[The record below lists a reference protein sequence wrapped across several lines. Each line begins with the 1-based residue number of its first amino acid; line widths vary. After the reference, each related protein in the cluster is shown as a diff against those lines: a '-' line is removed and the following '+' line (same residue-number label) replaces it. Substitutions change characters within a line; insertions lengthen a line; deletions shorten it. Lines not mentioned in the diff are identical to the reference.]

1 MKNVFARKKSV
12 FIPYITCGDPSLE
25 KTEELIT
32 TIESAGAD
40 IIELGVPFSDP
51 IADGPI
57 IQAAYNRALKQ
68 EVSLERVI
76 KIVEKQRKKVKIP
89 IILLS
94 YYNPIYKY
102 GIERFVSSAKD
113 IGISAVVIPDLP
125 PEEAREIMVH
135 SEKKDFSI
143 IFFLAPTSTDK
154 RIKFIGSQPAP
165 FIYYVSIT
173 GITGVRD
180 SLSSHLKERLQRIKA
195 LCKKPVAVGF
205 GISNPSQA
213 EEVAKIADGVI
224 VGSAIVDIIGKNL
237 SNPTK
242 PVFDLVSSIASCVH
256 RVKCS
261 TKVRL
266 K

>member
-1 MKNVFARKKSV
+1 MKLKDVFANSKRSV
-12 FIPYITCGDPSLE
+12 FIPYITCGDPSIE
-25 KTEELIT
+25 KTEELIG

-68 EVSLERVI
+68 GVSLEKVI
-76 KIVEKQRKKVKIP
+76 KMVGRQRKNIKIP
-89 IILLS
+89 IVLLS

-102 GIERFVSSAKD
+102 GIERFVSEAVDS
-113 IGISAVVIPDLP
+113 GVSAVVIPDLP
-125 PEEAREIMVH
+125 PEEAKEIMAY

-143 IFFLAPTSTDK
+143 IFLLAPTSTDE
-154 RIKFIGSQPAP
+154 RIKFIGLQPAP

-173 GITGVRD
+173 GITGIRK
-180 SLSSHLKERLQRIKA
+180 SLSVHLEERLKKIKT
-195 LCKKPVAVGF
+195 LCKKPIAVGF

-224 VGSAIVDIIGKNL
+224 VGSAIVDIVGKNL
-237 SNPTK
+237 DDPVK
-242 PVFDLVSSIASCVH
+242 PVFDFVSSIASSVH
-256 RVKCS
+256 KAR
-261 TKVRL
+261 
-266 K
+266 

>member
-1 MKNVFARKKSV
+1 MRLKEVFASKRSV
-12 FIPYITCGDPSLE
+12 FIPYITCGDPSLS
-25 KTEELIT
+25 KTEELIGI
-32 TIESAGAD
+32 IESAGAD
-40 IIELGVPFSDP
+40 MIELGVPFSDP

-68 EVSLERVI
+68 GVSLEKVI
-76 KIVEKQRKKVKIP
+76 KMVGRQKKRVKIP

-113 IGISAVVIPDLP
+113 SGVSAVVIPDLP
-125 PEEAREIMVH
+125 PEEAKRLA
-135 SEKKDFSI
+135 SCAEKKDFSI
-143 IFFLAPTSTDK
+143 IFLLAPTSTDE
-154 RIKFIGSQPAP
+154 RIRFIGSCPAP

-173 GITGVRD
+173 GITGIRD
-180 SLSSHLKERLQRIKA
+180 SLSFHLKERLQKIKT

-224 VGSAIVDIIGKNL
+224 VGSAIVDTIGKNL
-237 SNPTK
+237 ADPVK
-242 PVFDLVSSIASCVH
+242 PVFDFVNSIAFAVH
-256 RVKCS
+256 
-261 TKVRL
+261 KVRC
-266 K
+266 